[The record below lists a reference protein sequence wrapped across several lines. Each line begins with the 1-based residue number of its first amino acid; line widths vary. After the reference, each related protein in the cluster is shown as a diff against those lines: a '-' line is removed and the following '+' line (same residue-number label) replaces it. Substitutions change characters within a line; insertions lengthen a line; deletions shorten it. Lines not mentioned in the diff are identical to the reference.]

1 MNRFSPWLMAAAALG
16 VATGVLAQGAFPD
29 RAVRILVG
37 FPAASTADIVA
48 RLIAAEMSESLGQ
61 PVVVEDRA
69 GAGSAIAAE
78 AVLRSP
84 PDGHTL
90 LLSTIANTILGHVVK
105 LSFDFEKDFAPVALL
120 AETPGLLAAHP
131 SAPPTVK
138 DLIAAAKAKP
148 GEIAYAS
155 AGTGTVTHLYG
166 ELFNLAAGV
175 KLTHVPYKGSGQAQ
189 TDLVAGRIKLLFTPA
204 ATVVPHIQAG
214 RLIALGSIG
223 RTQMTVLPGVPR
235 LVDAG
240 VSGFESGLWFGLNA
254 PAATPKSAL
263 ERLNQACARALAA
276 PEVLKRFAAQN
287 IQALGGTSE
296 SFGTLIRQE
305 SEKWARVVKSAG
317 IKGE

>member
-1 MNRFSPWLMAAAALG
+1 MKRLFSSMAFAFALG
-16 VATGVLAQGAFPD
+16 FATAVLAQGAFPD
-29 RAVRILVG
+29 KPVKIIVG
-37 FPAASTADIVA
+37 FPASSTADIVA
-48 RLIAAEMSESLGQ
+48 RVLAVEMTESLGQ
-61 PVVVEDRA
+61 AVVVEDRA

-84 PDGHTL
+84 ADGYTL
-90 LLSTIANTILGHVVK
+90 LLSTIANTILGNVVK

-120 AETPGLLAAHP
+120 AETPGLLAANP
-131 SAPPTVK
+131 SAPPSVK

-189 TDLVAGRIKLLFTPA
+189 VDLVAGRITLLFTPA
-204 ATVVPHIQAG
+204 ATVVPHIKAG

-223 RTQMTVLPGVPR
+223 SKPMSVLPGVPR

-240 VSGFESGLWFGLNA
+240 VPGFESGLWFGLNA
-254 PAATPKSAL
+254 PAATPRAVI
-263 ERLNQACARALAA
+263 ERLNKESVRALAA
-276 PEVLKRFAAQN
+276 PEVVKRFAAQN
-287 IQALGGTSE
+287 IDALGGTSE
-296 SFGTLIRQE
+296 SFGALIRQE
-305 SEKWARVVKSAG
+305 SEKWARVVKAAG

>member
-1 MNRFSPWLMAAAALG
+1 MKRFFPWLMAAAALG

-29 RAVRILVG
+29 RPVKIIVG
-37 FPAASTADIVA
+37 FPAGSTADIVA
-48 RLIAAEMSESLGQ
+48 RLVAAEMSEVLGQ

-78 AVLRSP
+78 AVLRLP
-84 PDGHTL
+84 ADGHTL

-105 LSFDFEKDFAPVALL
+105 LSFDFEKDFAPVAVL

-131 SAPPTVK
+131 SAPATVK

-148 GEIAYAS
+148 GGIAYAS

-189 TDLVAGRIKLLFTPA
+189 TDLIAGRIKLLFTPA
-204 ATVVPHIQAG
+204 ATVVPHIKAG

-254 PAATPKSAL
+254 PAATPKSAI

-296 SFGTLIRQE
+296 GFGALIRQE

>member
-1 MNRFSPWLMAAAALG
+1 MKRFFPWVISAAAIG
-16 VATGVLAQGAFPD
+16 VAGGVLAQGAFPD
-29 RAVRILVG
+29 RPVKIIVG
-37 FPAASTADIVA
+37 FPAGSTADIVA
-48 RLIAAEMSESLGQ
+48 RLVAAEMSEALGQ

-78 AVLRSP
+78 AVLRSGA
-84 PDGHTL
+84 DGHTL
-90 LLSTIANTILGHVVK
+90 LLSTIANPILGRVVR
-105 LSFDFEKDFAPVALL
+105 LSFDFGKDFAPVALL

-131 SAPPTVK
+131 SAPATVK

-204 ATVVPHIQAG
+204 ATVVPHIKAG

-223 RTQMTVLPGVPR
+223 RTQMSVFPGVPR

-254 PAATPKSAL
+254 PAATPKSAI

-276 PEVLKRFAAQN
+276 PEVLKRFAAQD

-296 SFGTLIRQE
+296 SFGALIRQE

>member
-1 MNRFSPWLMAAAALG
+1 MKRFFPWVISAAAIG
-16 VATGVLAQGAFPD
+16 VAGGVLAQGAFPD
-29 RAVRILVG
+29 RPVKIIVG
-37 FPAASTADIVA
+37 FPAGSTADIVA
-48 RLIAAEMSESLGQ
+48 RLVAAEMSEALGQ

-78 AVLRSP
+78 AVLRSGA
-84 PDGHTL
+84 DGHTL
-90 LLSTIANTILGHVVK
+90 LLSTIANTILGHVVR
-105 LSFDFEKDFAPVALL
+105 LSFDFGKDFAPVALL

-131 SAPPTVK
+131 SAPATVK

-204 ATVVPHIQAG
+204 ATVVPHIKAG

-223 RTQMTVLPGVPR
+223 RTQMSVFPGVPR

-254 PAATPKSAL
+254 PAATPKSAI

-276 PEVLKRFAAQN
+276 PEVLKRFAAQD

-296 SFGTLIRQE
+296 SFGALIRQE